1 MKNRLVAAFLALILI
16 GAGHS
21 ISAAEPP
28 TYDLLVRGGTVYDGT
43 GAPGRVADVAVR
55 GDRIAAVGDLAG
67 TTARR
72 VVDAHG
78 LAVTPGF
85 INTLSWATESLLVD
99 GRAESDLRQ
108 GVTLEVF
115 GEGWSM
121 GPLTEAMR
129 AERLR
134 RQGDLR
140 YDIPWTT
147 LGDYLDHLEARG
159 IAPNVASFVGA
170 TTVRIHVLGYEDRAP
185 DAIELGRMQAL
196 VAEAMEEGALG
207 VGSALIYAP
216 AFYAGTDELVALA
229 TTAGAYGGTYIS
241 HIRSEGDRLLE
252 AVDELITIARRA
264 QVPAQIYHLKAAGE
278 ANWPKLDRAIARIE
292 AARAEGLEISADMYS
307 YTAGATG
314 LDAAMPPW
322 VQEGGH
328 EAWVARLRDP
338 AIRARVIEEMRT
350 PSAEWENLLLAAGSA
365 ENVLLIGFKSAALKP
380 LTGKTLAEVAAMRG
394 RSPEETAIDLV
405 IEDDSR
411 VDTAY
416 FLMSEANIEK
426 KIRLPWVA
434 FGSDEGAY
442 SAAGVFL
449 KSNAHPRAYGN
460 FARVLGHYVRERRLI
475 PLEEAIRRLTA
486 FPAAAF
492 RLKDRGCLAPGCFAD
507 IAVFAPDRITD
518 HATYRDP
525 HRYAT
530 GMVHVFVNGIA
541 VLRDGA
547 PTGALPG
554 RVVRGPGWRAHAIP

>member
-460 FARVLGHYVRERRLI
+460 FARVLSHYVRERRLI

-554 RVVRGPGWRAHAIP
+554 RGVRGPGWRAHAIP